1 MGKVLREIP
10 AQLKLGLSL
19 MTGFAIFTVLGT
31 VTHELGHFISA
42 RLLGYNASI
51 NYGFTFYNGV
61 VNPLDS
67 FIITLGGPLQTM
79 LTGTIG
85 CFILWVNRSEYFKA
99 SWLRPTQWLVI
110 FFALFWL
117 REVFNFWQAIG
128 TYMTGGSF
136 PEGSDEVQLA
146 LKAGMNS
153 LLIITA
159 TAFAGMGV
167 LAYLVFKII
176 PLQQRLTF
184 IFAGLAGGFL
194 GYYIWFHWLGPVLM
208 P

>member
-1 MGKVLREIP
+1 MGKILREIP
-10 AQLKLGLSL
+10 LQLKLGVSL
-19 MTGFAIFTVLGT
+19 VAGFVIFTVLGT

-42 RLLGYNASI
+42 RLLGYNVSI
-51 NYGFTFYNGV
+51 NYGFTFYNGM

-85 CFILWVNRSEYFKA
+85 CFIVWVNRNEYFKA
-99 SWLRPTQWLVI
+99 GRLRPVQWLVI

-117 REVFNFWQAIG
+117 REVFNFFHAVG
-128 TYMTGGSF
+128 TYMKEGSF

-146 LKAGMNS
+146 LKVGMNS
-153 LLIITA
+153 LIIITT
-159 TAFAGMGV
+159 TAFAGISV

-184 IFAGLAGGFL
+184 IFAGLTGGFL